1 MDQKIYRFH
10 NVIARIR
17 LNSRL
22 TGRLSHMTD
31 FSRKQTMMK
40 GSMCNLVSYFGTHG
54 IYFYLANAI
63 ESIHKYIPL

>member
-1 MDQKIYRFH
+1 MDACPVKIRKNLHTMDQKICRFY

-22 TGRLSHMTD
+22 TGRLSHMTG

-40 GSMCNLVSYFGTHG
+40 
-54 IYFYLANAI
+54 
-63 ESIHKYIPL
+63 